1 MMKTHKLK
9 DTGNIFILVKES
21 KGAKRSLSLYLI
33 YIKIKSG
40 WITDLNVKAKTIKI
54 LEET

>member
-1 MMKTHKLK
+1 MIKTHKLR
-9 DTGNIFILVKES
+9 DTGNILILVKES
-21 KGAKRSLSLYLI
+21 KGAKRSLNLYLI